1 VIYFLRCMQD
11 THFLIAGD
19 IKIGTTTRL
28 SIRLKQIAADIGH
41 MPTVLA
47 VLDGAFAEEH
57 ALHIRFVSDHRYGEW
72 FEPCKDLLRLIET
85 EGQPWDGIDEKPS
98 GLARIDA
105 DVLED
110 VRLIATFRKISISEY
125 LSEVVRPVAKRD
137 LEAELARRSH
147 SMAEE
152 KKRK

>member
-1 VIYFLRCMQD
+1 MN
-11 THFLIAGD
+11 
-19 IKIGTTTRL
+19 GTAEAE
-28 SIRLKQIAADIGH
+28 LKMGR
-41 MPTVLA
+41 P
-47 VLDGAFAEEH
+47 
-57 ALHIRFVSDHRYGEW
+57 
-72 FEPCKDLLRLIET
+72 KK
-85 EGQPWDGIDEKPS
+85 QPDDQPKRNDVP
-98 GLARIDA
+98 ARIDA

-125 LSEVVRPVAKRD
+125 LSDVVRPVAKRD